1 MKTFDG
7 LNYYEILKIPVN
19 SSFVGIKRA
28 YRDALAIYEEDSMAT
43 YSLFNNDER
52 KELLNVI
59 EEAFY
64 TLIDENK
71 RAEYNRRLVE
81 EGQVDASLITRRTR
95 KEPTALFGTQ
105 KTLSSKDLT
114 EKVKLKSDDINVRD
128 IVNEVLA
135 KEVITGWDLKK
146 IREVYGI
153 EISEIYAVTKISKS
167 ILRMIEE
174 DQFENLPAEIYLRF
188 FLKTYAEILL
198 LDSRPIV
205 TGYLKNMSEKI

>member
-81 EGQVDASLITRRTR
+81 EGQVDASLITRKNRN
-95 KEPTALFGTQ
+95 EPTALFETQ
-105 KTLSSKDLT
+105 KTLNSDDLT
-114 EKVKLKSDDINVRD
+114 EKVKLKSDDINVRN
-128 IVNEVLA
+128 IVNRVLA
-135 KEVITGWDLKK
+135 NEVITGRDLKK
-146 IREVYGI
+146 IREIYGI
-153 EISEIYAVTKISKS
+153 EIPEIYAVTKISKS

-174 DQFENLPAEIYLRF
+174 DQFDNLPAEIYLRF
-188 FLKTYAEILL
+188 FLKTYAEILQ
-198 LDSRPIV
+198 LDARPIV